1 MKRFGVAHFVGE
13 PAASPDFLSEAKG
26 GTPCRALRT
35 KQPILRCGRLTSIK
49 WCRPQINA
57 EDRKAVDEI
66 LKTRFLAN
74 GGKVIEFQERF
85 EEYIGGGRAIATSSC
100 MAALHMAAILLD
112 LKPGDEVLVPA
123 LTHVA
128 TAHAIELVGATPVFV
143 DAHPES
149 GNMDNQK
156 IQEKVSKRT
165 KAIFIV
171 HYIGIPGYMRSTMDI
186 ARRHNLRVV
195 EDCATALGTAVPTG
209 SHVGLIGDIGCFS
222 FHVKKHITTGGE
234 GGMLV
239 TKHPHV
245 AERAFALRSFGYGAD
260 AYGDV
265 FSPGLNYRMTEMQA
279 ALGTAQLARMPD
291 LMAARIANLKE
302 LAKHL
307 KGLPCLGSSYGM
319 SVILPEGT
327 DRDRIKKRLQDHDI
341 ETAVH
346 YPKPIPDL
354 ACYRH
359 KYGEQEFPVARLI
372 SSRSITLPVSPHLWP
387 EQMAMMATK
396 LHEAIDEDRT
406 LRGRRLHRT
415 SPGAEAEGG
424 GPRAHRAGLPVRQP
438 SRAVA

>member
-1 MKRFGVAHFVGE
+1 M
-13 PAASPDFLSEAKG
+13 
-26 GTPCRALRT
+26 TPCRALRT
-35 KQPILRCGRLTSIK
+35 KQPILRCGRLTSVK

-66 LKTRFLAN
+66 LRSRFLAN

-128 TAHAIELVGATPVFV
+128 TGHAVELSGARPVFV
-143 DAHPES
+143 DAHVES
-149 GNMDNQK
+149 GNMDNSYIERSITK
-156 IQEKVSKRT
+156 HT
-165 KAIFIV
+165 KAIFLV
-171 HYIGIPGYMRSTMDI
+171 HYIGIPAYMRSTMDI

-195 EDCATALGTAVPTG
+195 EDCATALGTSHIDT
-209 SHVGLIGDIGCFS
+209 HVGLIGDIGCFS

-234 GGMLV
+234 GGMLI
-239 TKHPHV
+239 TKHPHI
-245 AERAFALRSFGYGAD
+245 AERAFALRSFGYGQD

-291 LMAARIANLKE
+291 LMAARVANLKE

-307 KGLPCLGSSYGM
+307 KGMPCMGSSYGM
-319 SVILPEGT
+319 SVILPEGS
-327 DRDRIKKRLQDHDI
+327 DRDWIKKRLQDRDI

-354 ACYRH
+354 AYYRN
-359 KYGEQEFPVARLI
+359 KYGKQDFPVARLI
-372 SSRSITLPVSPHLWP
+372 SARSITLPVGPHLWP

-396 LHEAIDEDRT
+396 LHEAIDEDRA
-406 LRGRRLHRT
+406 LRRRRVHRP

-424 GPRAHRAGLPVRQP
+424 GPRTHRAGSPQHQP